1 MVTKRK
7 RSSEPNKANAAP
19 IQPDGAPRAENTPV
33 DQPERP
39 IAPVPTSTSTPT
51 PRKRADAPAKAV
63 RPVPS
68 KKAVQAVA
76 PEPTA
81 APIVKPVFVTPSES
95 VAEDAS
101 PTKRPSRFKRATRPV
116 GAPEVDVPVPEDA
129 KSGEDAQ
136 KISASKRRTVKQRK
150 RRWPLVVAGVILLIV
165 LAVVAAFS
173 WDRWLRYDDAAELQ
187 GEWQTHG
194 STAVVVIDGQQ
205 IKLTEDVAYSYT
217 LDTGAKTLS
226 YTFGNWTGE
235 GRYRFSLD
243 RSQLVIFDD
252 DNATWFSTLTD
263 DLGWMFDQAIRS
275 LQGQAP
281 EEMKVD
287 ETTTVFDRLSHDA
300 AATPREGTAVATEEP
315 QPPSAD
321 ASEGSAE
328 AGDTAGTTNQP
339 ETDTEQEAGDSDNSQ
354 GDADPGTPA
363 TPGGLFD
370 VSDVAA

>member
-7 RSSEPNKANAAP
+7 RSSEPNNP
-19 IQPDGAPRAENTPV
+19 NGVPVQPDGTLPAARIPTASSSPRVDSAP
-33 DQPERP
+33 
-39 IAPVPTSTSTPT
+39 APA
-51 PRKRADAPAKAV
+51 PRKRTDAPAKAA

-76 PEPTA
+76 PEPVVT
-81 APIVKPVFVTPSES
+81 PIVKPIFVASSES
-95 VAEDAS
+95 APEDGS
-101 PTKRPSRFKRATRPV
+101 PAKRPSRFKRATRPV
-116 GAPEVDVPVPEDA
+116 TTPEMDSAVSEDTE
-129 KSGEDAQ
+129 SSEGTQ
-136 KISASKRRTVKQRK
+136 KPRASKRRRSVQERK
-150 RRWPLVVAGVILLIV
+150 RRWPLAVAGVILL
-165 LAVVAAFS
+165 LMLGVVAVFS

-252 DNATWFSTLTD
+252 RDATWFSTLTD
-263 DLGWMFDQAIRS
+263 DLGWMIDQAIHS

-281 EEMKVD
+281 AEVQVD
-287 ETTTVFDRLSHDA
+287 EATTVLDRLSHDA
-300 AATPREGTAVATEEP
+300 AATPREGTAVVTEEP
-315 QPPSAD
+315 QAPAADTDESAPD
-321 ASEGSAE
+321 
-328 AGDTAGTTNQP
+328 AGDVNQP
-339 ETDTEQEAGDSDNSQ
+339 ETDPEADNAGNPQ
-354 GDADPGTPA
+354 GDADPGIPA

-370 VSDVAA
+370 VNDVAA